1 MKFPANASPLISC
14 SIKNEWSCPVEKL
27 QRMAATA
34 KTTAVLHNGG
44 TSMLQYQEQVVMP
57 MEALQRR
64 LHQLLRC

>member
-44 TSMLQYQEQVVMP
+44 TSML
-57 MEALQRR
+57 ADAS
-64 LHQLLRC
+64 